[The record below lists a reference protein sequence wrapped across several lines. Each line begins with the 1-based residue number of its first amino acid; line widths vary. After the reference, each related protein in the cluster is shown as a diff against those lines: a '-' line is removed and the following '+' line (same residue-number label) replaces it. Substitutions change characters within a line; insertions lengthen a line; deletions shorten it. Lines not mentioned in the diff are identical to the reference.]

1 MHYNV
6 NTNIL
11 CDTAL
16 QRTTYIYVHGDIS
29 FKWFNIYQ
37 FNQVIQLVYTCNLVY
52 FFSKTHEGQFKFRNF
67 IIKVLYNSVS
77 DVTGDASTANL
88 QKAKKLYSIWC
99 KRLVL
104 GNNNTPF
111 WMQSPVVRQ
120 NNFLSS
126 LICKEIT
133 ELSNKLPVY

>member
-52 FFSKTHEGQFKFRNF
+52 FFPKLT
-67 IIKVLYNSVS
+67 KV
-77 DVTGDASTANL
+77 NL
-88 QKAKKLYSIWC
+88 H
-99 KRLVL
+99 L
-104 GNNNTPF
+104 GI
-111 WMQSPVVRQ
+111 S
-120 NNFLSS
+120 
-126 LICKEIT
+126 
-133 ELSNKLPVY
+133 